1 MVASKTDDYLRDN
14 AKQISESKATSVA
27 NKKVEPE
34 FKITH
39 LMRKPDGRRLT
50 LEHR

>member
-14 AKQISESKATSVA
+14 AKQISESKATAVA
-27 NKKVEPE
+27 KKVEPE

-39 LMRKPDGRRLT
+39 LIRKPDGRRLT